1 MKVLLITHKP
11 DVDGITP
18 IILSKFIFEDLE
30 YITLETHEINP
41 TLKDYIENKK
51 FDSYDKIFITDLSV
65 NKDICDMINEDNI
78 LKNKLLI
85 FDHHNSHLF
94 VNDYSF
100 GTSISID
107 ENGNMQCATTLYYQY
122 LLKEYYSK
130 NLDKPSIREFV
141 ELVRQY
147 DTWEWFNKYNNI
159 KAKELTSLFEIYG
172 TEYFIDY
179 YYEYLHNNEEFEYT
193 EKEKY
198 LLKIEEKRIN
208 RYIEEKAES
217 IISVKLMKY
226 NVGVVYAENHR
237 SVLGNALARK
247 FEYKYDF
254 IILINLSRG
263 ISYRGI
269 KDIDLG
275 QVASVFGGKGH
286 INSSGS
292 PIDREIK
299 KEIIKLI
306 FKDKV
311 EFNEN

>member
-11 DVDGITP
+11 DIDGITP
-18 IILSKFIFEDLE
+18 IILSKFVFEDID
-30 YITLETHEINP
+30 YITLETHETNP
-41 TLKDYIENKK
+41 TLRDYIENKK

-65 NKDICDMINEDNI
+65 NKDICDLINANDV

-100 GTSISID
+100 GTVISID
-107 ENGNMQCATTLYYQY
+107 LNGCMQCGTSLYYEY
-122 LLKEYYSK
+122 LLKEYY
-130 NLDKPSIREFV
+130 DKKIDKTSIREFI

-147 DTWEWFNKYNNI
+147 DTWEWFTKYNNV
-159 KAKELTSLFEIYG
+159 KAKYLTNLFEIYG
-172 TEYFIDY
+172 TEYFINY
-179 YYEYLHNNEEFEYT
+179 YYEFLLNNDNFEYT
-193 EKEKY
+193 NKEMH
-198 LLKIEEKRIN
+198 LLQIEENRIN
-208 RYIEEKAES
+208 RYVEEKSNE
-217 IISVKLMKY
+217 IISVKLLGY
-226 NVGVVYAENHR
+226 SVGIVYAENYR
-237 SVLGNALARK
+237 SILGNTLARK
-247 FEYKYDF
+247 YKDEYDF

-275 QVASVFGGKGH
+275 QVASIFGGKGH

-292 PIDREIK
+292 PIDKIIK

-311 EFNEN
+311 EFNN